1 MILYVGLILLLHLP
15 FVQQGLGTGL
25 ARILSRQIGSEVSIG
40 RVDFGFLNRIVI
52 DDLDIYAPNSKEV
65 LIHSA
70 RTSVTIDLP
79 ALLKGDVNITTAQI
93 FGLHATL
100 TRKTPDSPLNIQYII
115 DAFSSKDEEEP
126 SGVNL
131 RISSLIMRHVH
142 VTYDVLSEQ
151 QKSGQLDLN
160 HLDINHMG
168 LTASIKSL
176 TKDSLN
182 VSVRRLN
189 FTEEN
194 SGLALINLETS
205 LTANQTCAVM
215 DSLHIQTRSSD
226 VRLGMVNAHY
236 DNFKEPH
243 QYTISTTLLPS
254 HITPSE
260 FAPLYAELSNL
271 TSPVQIEGS
280 LDANEQQVKLANLR
294 LNTDDQA
301 IQMHSDVRL
310 AMQPESDIN
319 LHADVHQVQ
328 VTPNGLSSLLS
339 LAHLDESTKATL
351 ARLGQI
357 SMTGQIDKANDNL
370 LVDLQAQTDAG
381 DLTVNGDY
389 TLDDQK
395 YLSAHLHS
403 EQLNLGQ
410 ITANEQL
417 GLASFSLDVDGELGN
432 PQYPKGTVYGEIT
445 ALDYK
450 GYTYN
455 NIFLDGTIAP
465 DRYSGLFSIEDEH
478 LQMAFDGTLVYP
490 LRQQLEANMNLSVAK
505 FEPHALNLTSDYANE
520 TFCFKA
526 SGHLRGKDLASAIGE
541 IVFDSIVV
549 RTPEQTYSS
558 QAITISSEQLTQD
571 KKHIRINSD
580 FIDATFVGNINY
592 PDIVPSFQN
601 QLAQHLPSLIHK
613 AHTERKM
620 DTAFDFS
627 MELTETPLIQ
637 HFIDADVQLLS
648 AAHIAGRL
656 DAHQN
661 TSHIRLELPR
671 IEYEGTL
678 YEDVLLN
685 YNGSLANFR
694 VDGELKRQLES
705 GTTHAQVNAL
715 AHNDQL
721 TTHLSWTQQHKKT
734 STGSLS
740 ARTLFAQRDG
750 QLDTHVH
757 IQPSQL
763 SFDDTTW
770 LVKPAD
776 IHVQGKT
783 IECHNIEVSHRDRYV
798 KVNGIISDNPSDS
811 LIVQLNNV
819 DVDYVLSIVDFTAVD
834 FRGRA
839 FGNAYVSNIY
849 KKPKFNA
856 ALRVED
862 LAIGTGK
869 LGLGN
874 IRAHWDDD
882 VDGIRVNGHIVDTDH
897 EGLDRITD
905 CNGYIAPSKNYINL
919 NINANNTNAAFLND
933 FLGGVF
939 RNIHGN
945 ANGVMNVIGP
955 LNDIGLIGDM
965 STQVDMTL
973 RATGVTYHV
982 EPQDTLRFRPNR
994 FNFENVRIYDDEHNQ
1009 GVVKGFVSHRNV
1021 KNFAYEFRV
1030 DMQNMLA
1037 YTEDT
1042 FNSDKFMGK
1051 VYANGWLTVK
1061 GADRNPL
1068 NINADISPTRGSF
1081 FAYDAATPDAIA
1093 SSSFLTFHKASLPL
1107 YSIEKSGFDGVDS
1120 ISYQEKFEETPKYHG
1135 DIFMNVAIHLN
1146 PECAIKLRMDNVD
1159 DGYITTYGTGKL
1171 QAFYHNKGSFTLNG
1185 TYNIQ
1190 SGRYRLY
1197 LQDIIYR
1204 DLELQNGSS
1213 VVFNGNPFDAN
1224 IHLICHHT
1232 INSVPL
1238 TDLTAG
1244 ATTTSSNKVK
1254 VICILDITG
1263 KLGNMNFKFD
1273 LNLPN
1278 VNDETRQL
1286 VRSYISTEEDMN
1298 KQMIYLLGLG
1308 RFYTNEYARS
1318 TGQTGGG
1325 QAVNTLLSSTIS
1337 GQINQM
1343 LSNVMGTDSKW
1354 NFGTG
1359 LSTGELGWNDLDVEG
1374 MLSGRLLDDRLLING
1389 NFGYRDNAMTQNAS
1403 FIGDFDVKWRI
1414 REGGNTYLKA
1424 YNKTN
1429 DRYFTK
1435 ATLNTQGIG
1444 ISYQR
1449 DFEHWNDL
1457 FRRRIKEEN
1466 IVPQR

>member
-15 FVQQGLGTGL
+15 LVQQGLGKGL
-25 ARILSRQIGSEVSIG
+25 ARILSKQIGSEVNIG
-40 RVDFGFLNRIVI
+40 RVDFGILNRIVI
-52 DDLDIYAPNSKEV
+52 DDLDVYAPHSNDV

-70 RTSVTIDLP
+70 RTAVTIDLP
-79 ALLKGDVNITTAQI
+79 SLLRGDINITTAQL
-93 FGLHATL
+93 FGVRAKL
-100 TRKTPDSPLNIQYII
+100 TRKTPDAPLNIQYIL
-115 DAFSSKDEEEP
+115 DAFSSDDEE
-126 SGVNL
+126 SGGVSL
-131 RISSLIMRHVH
+131 KISSLILRHVH
-142 VTYDVLSEQ
+142 LSYDVLSEQ
-151 QKSGQLDLN
+151 QKDGTFDVN
-160 HLDINHMG
+160 HLNFDNIG
-168 LTASIKSL
+168 LTASIKAL
-176 TKDSLN
+176 TEDSLN
-182 VSVRRLN
+182 VVIRRLN
-189 FTEEN
+189 FKETH
-194 SGLALINLETS
+194 SGLSLKNFETS
-205 LTANQTCAVM
+205 LSANRQSAYV
-215 DSLHIQTRSSD
+215 DSLRVQTSQSLVRIGPIQ
-226 VRLGMVNAHY
+226 A
-236 DNFKEPH
+236 
-243 QYTISTTLLPS
+243 QYADYETQGKYSISTSLLPS
-254 HITPSE
+254 HITPTE
-260 FAPLYAELSNL
+260 FTPLFRELGNL
-271 TSPVQIEGS
+271 TSPIHIES
-280 LDANEQQVKLANLR
+280 AIEANEKSIALNQIR
-294 LNTDDQA
+294 LHSEDNA
-301 IQMHSDVRL
+301 LSLHSDVKIEKTSDDSGTTLNARL
-310 AMQPESDIN
+310 
-319 LHADVHQVQ
+319 HQ
-328 VTPNGLSSLLS
+328 LLLS
-339 LAHLDESTKATL
+339 PEGMKQLFATAHLDDATQATL
-351 ARLGQI
+351 SNLGTI
-357 SMTGQIDKANDNL
+357 TMSGTIAKENEVL
-370 LVDLQAQTDAG
+370 LADLQAQTDAG
-381 DLTVNGDY
+381 DLAINGNY
-389 TLDDQK
+389 TLNEQK
-395 YLSAHLHS
+395 YLSAHIHS
-403 EQLNLGQ
+403 EQLNLGH
-410 ITANEQL
+410 IAANEQL
-417 GLASFSLDVDGELGN
+417 GMATFNLDVDGELANLQHPTGN
-432 PQYPKGTVYGEIT
+432 VYGDISAIE
-445 ALDYK
+445 YN
-450 GYTYN
+450 GYSYN
-455 NIFLDGTIAP
+455 NIFIDGAVSP
-465 DRYSGLFSIEDEH
+465 DSYSGLLNVDDEH
-478 LQMAFDGTLVYP
+478 LQMNFNGTLAYP
-490 LRQQLEANMNLSVAK
+490 LHQHLEANMALSVKK
-505 FEPHALNLTSDYANE
+505 FEPHALNLTKDYANE
-520 TFCFKA
+520 TFSFTATGNLK
-526 SGHLRGKDLASAIGE
+526 GNDFASAIGE
-541 IVFDSIVV
+541 IVLDSIVV
-549 RTPEQTYSS
+549 QSPEETYSS
-558 QAITISSEQLTQD
+558 QGITIRSEQLTD
-571 KKHIRINSD
+571 EKKQIQINSD

-601 QLAQHLPSLIHK
+601 QLARHLPSLISN

-627 MELTETPLIQ
+627 MELTETPLIH
-637 HFIDADVQLLS
+637 HFIQEDVQLLS
-648 AAHIAGRL
+648 PAHIAGRL
-656 DAHQN
+656 DSRQN
-661 TSHIRLELPR
+661 TSQIHLDVPR
-671 IEYEGTL
+671 IEYDGTL
-678 YEDVLLN
+678 YEDVNLT

-694 VDGELKRQLES
+694 VDGTGLRRLES
-705 GTTHAQVNAL
+705 GITHAEIIAL

-721 TTHLSWTQQHKKT
+721 TTHLSWNQQNEKP
-734 STGSLS
+734 SEGNLS
-740 ARTLFAQRDG
+740 AKAIFDKQTG
-750 QLDTHVH
+750 KLDTHIH

-763 SFDDTTW
+763 SYNDTTW

-776 IHVQGKT
+776 IQIYGKK
-783 IECHNIEVSHRDRYV
+783 IQCSGLEVSHRDRYI
-798 KVNGIISDNPSDS
+798 KVNGIISETPSDS

-819 DVDYVLSIVDFTAVD
+819 DIDYVLSIVNFTAVD

-849 KKPKFNA
+849 NKPKFNA

-862 LAIGTGK
+862 MAIGSGV

-882 VDGIRVNGHIVDTDH
+882 VNGVRVSGHIVDTDDK
-897 EGLDRITD
+897 GKDRITN
-905 CNGYIAPSKNYINL
+905 CSGYISPADNYINL
-919 NINANNTNAAFLND
+919 NIAANNTNASFLND

-955 LNDIGLIGDM
+955 LNNIGLIGDM
-965 STQVDMTL
+965 STDIGMTL
-973 RATGVTYHV
+973 RATGVTYHT
-982 EPQDTLRFRPNR
+982 EPQDTIRFRPYR
-994 FNFENVRIYDDEHNQ
+994 FNFENIRIYDDEHNQ
-1009 GVVKGFVSHRNV
+1009 GVVNGYVSHRNV
-1021 KNFAYEFRV
+1021 KNFAYEFRIN
-1030 DMQNMLA
+1030 MQRMLA
-1037 YTEDT
+1037 YEEQE

-1051 VYANGWLTVK
+1051 VYSDGWLMVR
-1061 GADRNPL
+1061 GADHNPL
-1068 NINADISPTRGSF
+1068 NITADISPTRGSF

-1093 SSSFLTFHKASLPL
+1093 SSSFITFRDQALLADTLRLPVGPD
-1107 YSIEKSGFDGVDS
+1107 EE
-1120 ISYQEKFEETPKYHG
+1120 YQYHG

-1146 PECAIKLRMDNVD
+1146 PDCAIKLRMDNAD

-1185 TYNIQ
+1185 TYSIQ

-1204 DLELQNGSS
+1204 DLVLQDGSS

-1238 TDLTAG
+1238 NDLTAG
-1244 ATTTSSNKVK
+1244 MTATSSNKVK

-1273 LNLPN
+1273 LDLPN

-1343 LSNVMGTDSKW
+1343 LSNAIGTDSKW

-1457 FRRRIKEEN
+1457 FRRRMREEKV
-1466 IVPQR
+1466 VPVQ